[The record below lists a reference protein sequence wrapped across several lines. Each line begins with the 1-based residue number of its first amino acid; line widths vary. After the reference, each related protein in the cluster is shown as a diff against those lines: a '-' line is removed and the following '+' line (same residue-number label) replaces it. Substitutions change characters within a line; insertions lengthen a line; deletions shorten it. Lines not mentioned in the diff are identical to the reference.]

1 MKIDKEKL
9 NSLVELS
16 DDELWRNV
24 VELGRS
30 HGLSLPNKTPSH
42 DELDKLRAIVKD
54 GSRLNMTTAVKLLSK
69 YRSK

>member
-30 HGLSLPNKTPSH
+30 HGLSLPNKTPPH